1 MITILALVSAVL
13 LLTIVLVAY
22 TSTND
27 PRDDD

>member
-27 PRDDD
+27 PHDDD